1 MSRRSD
7 QKKARRKK
15 RLAARDQTWL
25 PEGMG
30 ERVAEVVADL
40 EDFDA
45 RLTERGWQFNDPEVP
60 DDDVGVSWFW
70 PPSFVEIDGED
81 ERADEV
87 VAATVIALLEDEGGE
102 VAHVLLAGTADDY
115 QFDLDELFDHLDVI
129 EAHRMGAAPPV
140 FEP

>member
-15 RLAARDQTWL
+15 RQAARDQAWL
-25 PEGMG
+25 PAGVG
-30 ERVAEVVADL
+30 EAVADVVADL

-45 RLTERGWQFNDPEVP
+45 RLTERGWQFNDPEHP
-60 DDDVGVSWFW
+60 DDEIGVSWFW
-70 PPSFVEIDGED
+70 PPSFVEVED
-81 ERADEV
+81 AEEV
-87 VAATVIALLEDEGGE
+87 IAATVIALLEDEGGE

-115 QFDLDELFDHLDVI
+115 QFDLDELFDHIDVI

>member
-15 RLAARDQTWL
+15 RRAARDQTWL

-40 EDFDA
+40 EEFDA
-45 RLTERGWQFNDPEVP
+45 RLTERGWQFNDPEHP

-70 PPSFVEIDGED
+70 PPSFVDVD
-81 ERADEV
+81 NADEA

-102 VAHVLLAGTADDY
+102 IAHVLLAGTADDY
-115 QFDLDELFDHLDVI
+115 QFDLGELLENLDVI
-129 EAHRMGAAPPV
+129 EGYRAGDPPPV
-140 FEP
+140 FEQ

>member
-15 RLAARDQTWL
+15 RRAARDQTWL

-40 EDFDA
+40 EEFDA
-45 RLTERGWQFNDPEVP
+45 RLTERGWQFNDPEHP

-70 PPSFVEIDGED
+70 PPSFVDEDGRED
-81 ERADEV
+81 DDDAMR
-87 VAATVIALLEDEGGE
+87 ATVIALLEDEGGE
-102 VAHVLLAGTADDY
+102 IAHVLLTGTADDY
-115 QFDLDELFDHLDVI
+115 QFDLDELLDNLDVI
-129 EAHRMGAAPPV
+129 EGYRAGDPPPV
-140 FEP
+140 FEQ

>member
-15 RLAARDQTWL
+15 RRAARDQTWL

-40 EDFDA
+40 EEFDA
-45 RLTERGWQFNDPEVP
+45 RLTERGWQFNDPEHP

-70 PPSFVEIDGED
+70 PPSFVDEDGRED
-81 ERADEV
+81 DDDAMR
-87 VAATVIALLEDEGGE
+87 ATVIALLEDEGGE
-102 VAHVLLAGTADDY
+102 IAHVLLAGTADDY
-115 QFDLDELFDHLDVI
+115 QFDLGELLENLDVI
-129 EAHRMGAAPPV
+129 EGYRAGDPPPV
-140 FEP
+140 FEQ

>member
-15 RLAARDQTWL
+15 RRAARDQTWL

-40 EDFDA
+40 EEFDA
-45 RLTERGWQFNDPEVP
+45 RLTERGWQFNDPEHP

-70 PPSFVEIDGED
+70 PPSFV
-81 ERADEV
+81 
-87 VAATVIALLEDEGGE
+87 AARSI
-102 VAHVLLAGTADDY
+102 VLQCCDTIL
-115 QFDLDELFDHLDVI
+115 
-129 EAHRMGAAPPV
+129 P
-140 FEP
+140 

>member
-15 RLAARDQTWL
+15 RRAARDQTWL

-40 EDFDA
+40 EEFDA
-45 RLTERGWQFNDPEVP
+45 RLTERGWQFNDPEHP

-70 PPSFVEIDGED
+70 PPSFVDEDGRED
-81 ERADEV
+81 DDDAMR
-87 VAATVIALLEDEGGE
+87 ATVIALLEDEGGE
-102 VAHVLLAGTADDY
+102 IAHVLLAGTADDY
-115 QFDLDELFDHLDVI
+115 QFDLGELLENLDVI
-129 EAHRMGAAPPV
+129 EGYRAGDPPPV
-140 FEP
+140 LEQ

>member
-15 RLAARDQTWL
+15 RRAARDQTWL

-40 EDFDA
+40 EEFDA
-45 RLTERGWQFNDPEVP
+45 RLAERGWQFNDPEHP

-70 PPSFVEIDGED
+70 PPSFVDVDGRED
-81 ERADEV
+81 DDDTMR
-87 VAATVIALLEDEGGE
+87 ATVIALLEDEGGE
-102 VAHVLLAGTADDY
+102 IAHVLLVGTADDY
-115 QFDLDELFDHLDVI
+115 QFDLGELLENLDVV
-129 EAHRMGAAPPV
+129 EGYRAGDPPPV
-140 FEP
+140 FEQ

>member
-15 RLAARDQTWL
+15 RRAARDQTWL

-40 EDFDA
+40 VEFDA
-45 RLTERGWQFNDPEVP
+45 RLTERGWQFNDPEHP

-70 PPSFVEIDGED
+70 PPSFVDEDGRED
-81 ERADEV
+81 DDDAMR
-87 VAATVIALLEDEGGE
+87 ATVIALLEDEGGE
-102 VAHVLLAGTADDY
+102 IAHVLLAGTADDY
-115 QFDLDELFDHLDVI
+115 QFDLGELLENLDVI
-129 EAHRMGAAPPV
+129 EGYRAGDPPPV
-140 FEP
+140 FEQ

>member
-15 RLAARDQTWL
+15 RRAARDQTWL

-40 EDFDA
+40 EEFDA
-45 RLTERGWQFNDPEVP
+45 RLTERGWQFNDPEHP

-70 PPSFVEIDGED
+70 PPSFVDVDGRED
-81 ERADEV
+81 DDDSMR
-87 VAATVIALLEDEGGE
+87 ATVIALLEDEGGE
-102 VAHVLLAGTADDY
+102 IAHVLLVGTADDY
-115 QFDLDELFDHLDVI
+115 QFDLGELLENLDVV
-129 EAHRMGAAPPV
+129 EGYRAGDPPPV
-140 FEP
+140 FEQ

>member
-1 MSRRSD
+1 MSRRSE

-15 RLAARDQTWL
+15 RRAARDQTWL

-40 EDFDA
+40 EEFDA
-45 RLTERGWQFNDPEVP
+45 RLTERGWQFNDPEHP

-70 PPSFVEIDGED
+70 PPSFVEGED
-81 ERADEV
+81 PEDAEEV
-87 VAATVIALLEDEGGE
+87 VRATVVALLEDEGGE
-102 VAHVLLAGTADDY
+102 IAHVLLAGTADDY
-115 QFDLDELFDHLDVI
+115 QFDLGELLENLDVI
-129 EAHRMGAAPPV
+129 EGYRAGDPAPV

>member
-15 RLAARDQTWL
+15 RRAARDQTWL

-40 EDFDA
+40 EEFDA
-45 RLTERGWQFNDPEVP
+45 RLTERGWQFNDPEHP

-70 PPSFVEIDGED
+70 PPSFVDEDGRED
-81 ERADEV
+81 DDDAMR
-87 VAATVIALLEDEGGE
+87 ATVIALLEDEGGE
-102 VAHVLLAGTADDY
+102 IAHVLLAGTADDY
-115 QFDLDELFDHLDVI
+115 QFDLDELLDNLDVI
-129 EAHRMGAAPPV
+129 EGYRGGDPPPV
-140 FEP
+140 FEQ

>member
-15 RLAARDQTWL
+15 RRAARDQTWL

-40 EDFDA
+40 EEFDA
-45 RLTERGWQFNDPEVP
+45 RLTERGWQFNDPEHP

-70 PPSFVEIDGED
+70 PPSFVDVDGRED
-81 ERADEV
+81 DDDTMR
-87 VAATVIALLEDEGGE
+87 ATVIALLEDEGGE
-102 VAHVLLAGTADDY
+102 IAHVLLVGTADDY
-115 QFDLDELFDHLDVI
+115 QFDLGELLENLDVV
-129 EAHRMGAAPPV
+129 EGYRAGDPPPV
-140 FEP
+140 FEQ

>member
-15 RLAARDQTWL
+15 RRAARDQTWL

-40 EDFDA
+40 EEFDA
-45 RLTERGWQFNDPEVP
+45 RLTERGWQFNDPEHP

-70 PPSFVEIDGED
+70 PPSFVDEDGRED
-81 ERADEV
+81 DDDAMR
-87 VAATVIALLEDEGGE
+87 ATVIALLEDEGGE
-102 VAHVLLAGTADDY
+102 IAHVLLAGTADDY
-115 QFDLDELFDHLDVI
+115 QFDLDELLDNLDVI
-129 EAHRMGAAPPV
+129 EGYRAGDPPPV
-140 FEP
+140 FEQ

>member
-15 RLAARDQTWL
+15 RRAARDQTWL

-40 EDFDA
+40 EEFDA
-45 RLTERGWQFNDPEVP
+45 RLTERGWQFNDPEHP

-70 PPSFVEIDGED
+70 PPSFVDEDGRED
-81 ERADEV
+81 DDDAMR
-87 VAATVIALLEDEGGE
+87 ATVIALLEDEGGE
-102 VAHVLLAGTADDY
+102 IAHVLLAGTADDY
-115 QFDLDELFDHLDVI
+115 QFDLGELLENLDVV
-129 EAHRMGAAPPV
+129 EGYRAGDPPPV
-140 FEP
+140 FEQ

>member
-15 RLAARDQTWL
+15 RRAARDQTWL

-40 EDFDA
+40 EEFDA
-45 RLTERGWQFNDPEVP
+45 RLTERGWQFNDPEHP

-70 PPSFVEIDGED
+70 PPSFVDVDGRED
-81 ERADEV
+81 DDDAMR
-87 VAATVIALLEDEGGE
+87 ATVIALLEDEGGE
-102 VAHVLLAGTADDY
+102 IAHVLLAGTADDY
-115 QFDLDELFDHLDVI
+115 QFDLGELLENLDVV
-129 EAHRMGAAPPV
+129 EGYRAGDPPPV
-140 FEP
+140 FEQ

>member
-15 RLAARDQTWL
+15 RRAARDQTWL

-40 EDFDA
+40 EEFDA
-45 RLTERGWQFNDPEVP
+45 RLTERGWQFNDPEHP

-70 PPSFVEIDGED
+70 PPSFVDVDGRED
-81 ERADEV
+81 DDDTMR
-87 VAATVIALLEDEGGE
+87 ATVIALLEDEGGE
-102 VAHVLLAGTADDY
+102 IAHVLLVGTADDY
-115 QFDLDELFDHLDVI
+115 QFDLGELLENLDVI
-129 EAHRMGAAPPV
+129 EGYRAGDPPPV
-140 FEP
+140 FEQ

>member
-15 RLAARDQTWL
+15 RRAARDQTWL

-40 EDFDA
+40 EEFDA
-45 RLTERGWQFNDPEVP
+45 RLTERGWQFNDPEHP

-70 PPSFVEIDGED
+70 PPSFVDVD
-81 ERADEV
+81 NADEV
-87 VAATVIALLEDEGGE
+87 VAATVVALLEDEGGE
-102 VAHVLLAGTADDY
+102 IAHVLLAGTADDY
-115 QFDLDELFDHLDVI
+115 QFDLGELLENLDVI
-129 EAHRMGAAPPV
+129 EGYRAGDPPPV
-140 FEP
+140 FEQ

>member
-15 RLAARDQTWL
+15 RRAARDQTWL

-40 EDFDA
+40 EEFDA
-45 RLTERGWQFNDPEVP
+45 RLTERGWQFNDPEHP

-70 PPSFVEIDGED
+70 PPSFVDVDGRED
-81 ERADEV
+81 DDDTMRA
-87 VAATVIALLEDEGGE
+87 TGIALLEDEGGE
-102 VAHVLLAGTADDY
+102 IAHVLLVGTADDY
-115 QFDLDELFDHLDVI
+115 QFDLGELLENLDVV
-129 EAHRMGAAPPV
+129 EGYRAGDPPPV
-140 FEP
+140 FEQ